1 MTILAAT
8 RPPIETQAV
17 AMVSPTLKQPLTD
30 HALDEPLWRISVA
43 RYHQM
48 IKAGILTDDDPVEL
62 LEGLLVQKMPKNP
75 AHIYATGLLLD
86 NLPRLIP
93 AGWYLNFQE
102 PVTTANSEP
111 EPDVAV
117 IRGRRFDYRERL
129 AGPEDT
135 ALVMEVADAT
145 LRRDRGLK
153 KRLYARAGVPV
164 YWIINL
170 VKSQIEVY
178 TEPDQQSVPPDYRLR
193 RLYREGDRIPIVL
206 DGTEVGQILVS
217 DILPP
222 PTANKNE
229 GAL

>member
-1 MTILAAT
+1 MTILTAT
-8 RPPIETQAV
+8 RPPTETQTV
-17 AMVSPTLKQPLTD
+17 AIVSPPLKQTVTD
-30 HALDEPLWRISVA
+30 NTVNEVLWHISVE

-48 IKAGILTDDDPVEL
+48 IETGILTDDDPVEL

-93 AGWYLNFQE
+93 SGWYLNFQE
-102 PVTTANSEP
+102 PVTTSNSEP
-111 EPDVAV
+111 EPDVTV
-117 IRGRRFDYRERL
+117 VRGRRFDYRDRL

-145 LRRDRGLK
+145 LRRDRGIK

-193 RLYREGDRIPIVL
+193 RIYREGDRIPIML

-222 PTANKNE
+222 PTINKTE
-229 GAL
+229 GSL